1 MVGASQVLE
10 TLPATATPILDRQ
23 IPVPLPPN
31 NGRRTHLWRL
41 FLGMLVGAAIGLTS
55 LITDNSFLHGLTG
68 SLSRAVNQ
76 LTPLGFLLAF
86 FVCQYVVIVV
96 HEMGHLIFGLCAG
109 LQFNFV
115 SFGPLLIN
123 RDFKASL
130 HWKQRSGAGGL
141 TSMVP
146 NGNHRLRWRLLFM
159 IVGGPMAN
167 LTSAAVAA
175 MTYKPHSG
183 NFSAVL
189 GVFLWLSVFTGLF
202 NLVPFRSISIL
213 SDGKRI
219 WLLLLN
225 KKKGERW
232 LSNTLLATA
241 LINGDRPRDFD
252 KEMLKSA
259 VSFTD
264 NSPDT
269 VSAHALAY
277 MAAFDAHQDDQAAR
291 FLETCLAYCKFAAP
305 SGREGLFISA
315 AIFQARRR
323 RHVELAEQWL
333 AAVPVK
339 THIPGIRSQAE
350 AAILE
355 AQGKIEDALAKLDE
369 SKAASATIA
378 QPSMRTLSLA
388 SIERWKN
395 ELSAAGSPSA
405 SGNKA
410 NPTF

>member
-1 MVGASQVLE
+1 MAGSSHALE
-10 TLPATATPILDRQ
+10 SPPSAATPILDRLV
-23 IPVPLPPN
+23 PVPQPRN
-31 NGRRTHLWRL
+31 HGRLANLWRVL
-41 FLGMLVGAAIGLTS
+41 FWALIGAAIG
-55 LITDNSFLHGLTG
+55 ITLLLADKKFFDTLMEP
-68 SLSRAVNQ
+68 LSRA
-76 LTPLGFLLAF
+76 LSRLAPLGFLLAF
-86 FVCQYVVIVV
+86 LVCQYVVVIV

-109 LQFNFV
+109 LRFNFV

-167 LTSAAVAA
+167 LTSAAIAA
-175 MTYKPHSG
+175 MAYKSHLG
-183 NFSAVL
+183 NFSAVS

-241 LINGDRPRDFD
+241 LIKGDRPRDFD

-269 VSAHALAY
+269 VSAHVLAY

-291 FLETCLAYCKFAAP
+291 FLETCLAYCRFAAP

-315 AIFQARRR
+315 AIFQALRRSR
-323 RHVELAEQWL
+323 VDLAEQWL
-333 AAVPVK
+333 AAVPAK
-339 THIPGIRSQAE
+339 TQIPGIRSQAE

>member
-1 MVGASQVLE
+1 MAGVSQVLE
-10 TLPATATPILDRQ
+10 ASPATATPILDRQ

-31 NGRRTHLWRL
+31 NGRRTRLWRL
-41 FLGMLVGAAIGLTS
+41 FLGMLVGVAIGLTS
-55 LITDNSFLHGLTG
+55 LITDNFFLNGLTG

-86 FVCQYVVIVV
+86 FVCQYVVIIV

-109 LQFNFV
+109 LHFNFV

-167 LTSAAVAA
+167 LTSAAAVAMA
-175 MTYKPHSG
+175 YKPHSG

-202 NLVPFRSISIL
+202 NLVPFRSISLL

-225 KKKGERW
+225 KQKGERW
-232 LSNTLLATA
+232 LALTQLSTA
-241 LINGDRPRDFD
+241 LINGIQPNQLDRGL
-252 KEMLKSA
+252 LKAS
-259 VSFTD
+259 VSFAD
-264 NSPDT
+264 NSLDT

-277 MAAFDAHQDDQAAR
+277 TTAFDAHQDDQAAG
-291 FLETCLAYCKFAAP
+291 FLETCLAYCKFTAP
-305 SGREGLFISA
+305 SGREGLFITA

-323 RHVELAEQWL
+323 RRVDLAGQWL
-333 AAVPVK
+333 AAVPAK
-339 THIPGIRSQAE
+339 TQIPGMRSQAE

-355 AQGKIEDALAKLDE
+355 AQGKIEDALAKLE
-369 SKAASATIA
+369 ECKAECATIA
-378 QPSMRTLSLA
+378 QPSIRTLSLA
-388 SIERWKN
+388 SLERWKK
-395 ELSAAGSPSA
+395 ELSAGSPA
-405 SGNKA
+405 SGNSC
-410 NPTF
+410 